1 MMTCMSPIGRGA
13 VMTACIAAWPLP
25 AAAQSAI
32 DDSVVVSATRSERSS
47 FDVPVSIDAVDGET
61 LRDGQPQVN
70 LSEALGRVPGLVI
83 QNRHNYA
90 QDLQVS
96 IRGSGA
102 RATFGIRGVR
112 LYADGIPATMP
123 DGQGQ
128 ASNFAL
134 SSAGRIEVMRGPVA
148 ALYGNASGGVIQLF
162 TEEAPR
168 TPTLSADLL
177 AGNHG
182 TWRSGA
188 KLAGRSGALDAL
200 VDVSRFHT
208 DGYRAHSAARRDQF
222 NSRLGLG
229 LGEATRA
236 ILVFNHLDMPE
247 TQDPLGLRR
256 AQVRADPRQ
265 VDSAAIMSNTRKSVT
280 QSQLGATLE
289 HRLDGSNRLRASA
302 YAGDRQVTQFLGI
315 LPPVQIPATHSGGVV
330 DLDRYFGGANL
341 NWLHQSSLFGQP
353 FNATV
358 GLEHELMQE
367 RRRGFV
373 NNFGVSGALK
383 RDEDNRVTSTNL
395 FAQGDWRFAER
406 WSATAGLRNTRI
418 EFESRDYFVS
428 GATNR
433 DDSGRVSYSNTSP
446 VGGLSFRLLP
456 EISLYASAGR
466 GFETPTFAE
475 LAYRSAGAGPG
486 LNFALL
492 PARSSNA
499 ELGVKGRLGDAYRF
513 SLARFE
519 TATRDE
525 IVVESNTGGRATFK
539 NAGRTR
545 RSGWEA
551 ALQAVLP
558 AGFDAQVS
566 WTLLDARYAEAFTT
580 AVGAPAVLV
589 TVPAGNRIPG
599 VPGATLYAE
608 LRWKHF
614 ASGFSAVF
622 DARRSGKV
630 YVNDLNADAAE
641 AYTVVNLRAGFEQRA
656 RGWRLAETLRV
667 DNLGNRAYVGSV
679 IVGDGNGRFF
689 EPAQK
694 RTVAVILSAS
704 LEF

>member
-1 MMTCMSPIGRGA
+1 M
-13 VMTACIAAWPLP
+13 
-25 AAAQSAI
+25 
-32 DDSVVVSATRSERSS
+32 
-47 FDVPVSIDAVDGET
+47 
-61 LRDGQPQVN
+61 
-70 LSEALGRVPGLVI
+70 
-83 QNRHNYA
+83 
-90 QDLQVS
+90 
-96 IRGSGA
+96 
-102 RATFGIRGVR
+102 
-112 LYADGIPATMP
+112 
-123 DGQGQ
+123 
-128 ASNFAL
+128 
-134 SSAGRIEVMRGPVA
+134 
-148 ALYGNASGGVIQLF
+148 
-162 TEEAPR
+162 
-168 TPTLSADLL
+168 
-177 AGNHG
+177 
-182 TWRSGA
+182 
-188 KLAGRSGALDAL
+188 
-200 VDVSRFHT
+200 
-208 DGYRAHSAARRDQF
+208 
-222 NSRLGLG
+222 
-229 LGEATRA
+229 
-236 ILVFNHLDMPE
+236 
-247 TQDPLGLRR
+247 
-256 AQVRADPRQ
+256 
-265 VDSAAIMSNTRKSVT
+265 
-280 QSQLGATLE
+280 
-289 HRLDGSNRLRASA
+289 
-302 YAGDRQVTQFLGI
+302 
-315 LPPVQIPATHSGGVV
+315 
-330 DLDRYFGGANL
+330 
-341 NWLHQSSLFGQP
+341 
-353 FNATV
+353 
-358 GLEHELMQE
+358 
-367 RRRGFV
+367 
-373 NNFGVSGALK
+373 
-383 RDEDNRVTSTNL
+383 
-395 FAQGDWRFAER
+395 
-406 WSATAGLRNTRI
+406 
-418 EFESRDYFVS
+418 
-428 GATNR
+428 
-433 DDSGRVSYSNTSP
+433 SYSNTSP